1 MILWIVC
8 QNVLDYFCSKFII
21 AFFSGWICRYESF
34 FYVLFSSW
42 IVVVCLI
49 NFRVCVVFFSFN
61 NKIVMAKAFIFELT
75 KVDAYY
81 MTFKF
86 KMFDSIQQQTKK
98 FNEVHK
104 KRILLLFQWPLFNT
118 WNVWMIRNRILKS
131 SALDNIFDQQEKKR
145 AAFFERCFFGV

>member
-1 MILWIVC
+1 MSLIIF
-8 QNVLDYFCSKFII
+8 VLNSLSL
-21 AFFSGWICRYESF
+21 FFGLNLPVWEF

-49 NFRVCVVFFSFN
+49 NFRVCVVFFFSFN

-75 KVDAYY
+75 KVVAYY
-81 MTFKF
+81 VTFKF

-131 SALDNIFDQQEKKR
+131 SALDNIFDQQKKKL